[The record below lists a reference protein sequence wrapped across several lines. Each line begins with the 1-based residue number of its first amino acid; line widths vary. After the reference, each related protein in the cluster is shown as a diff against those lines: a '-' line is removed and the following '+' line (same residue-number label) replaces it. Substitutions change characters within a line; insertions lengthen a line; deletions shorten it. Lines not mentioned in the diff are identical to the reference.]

1 MLVKVSEIGSNI
13 LDIIQTVHRIQRSH
27 PEPFGIEFHGEP
39 YEMKPY
45 LRTNN
50 AKVIDAIS
58 AEWPNAVWEAHEE
71 TAE

>member
-39 YEMKPY
+39 YEMKP
-45 LRTNN
+45 
-50 AKVIDAIS
+50 
-58 AEWPNAVWEAHEE
+58 
-71 TAE
+71 